1 MTADT
6 GTRDAFKAWLAAND
20 ITPHRAAKLAGV
32 SPGTIYN
39 FLSGVSDSLSSGVL
53 RKLADAT
60 DTTVDAILTGIAG
73 PKTVPVTH
81 RIGALG
87 RMFSVADD
95 DRVSL
100 KIPPGVSEHSDLC
113 AAIVE
118 GEGLHPIPNGWAVF
132 FVAQETSPETI
143 IGELAVVRYAGGG
156 DRPVVRTIRRGPE
169 RGLFNLQAF
178 NGTLIEAV
186 EIIAAHKVVSF
197 SAV

>member
-1 MTADT
+1 MAADT
-6 GTRDAFKAWLAAND
+6 GIRDAFKAWLAANR
-20 ITPHRAAKLAGV
+20 ITPHKAAKLAGV

-60 DTTVDAILTGIAG
+60 GSSVDAILTGAK
-73 PKTVPVTH
+73 PPQTVPVTH

-87 RMFSVADD
+87 RMFSVSDD
-95 DRVSL
+95 ETITLSY
-100 KIPPGVSEHSDLC
+100 PPGVTDRGELS

-118 GEGLHPIPNGWAVF
+118 GEGMHPIPSGWAVF
-132 FVAQETSPETI
+132 FVDQPEAPETL
-143 IGELAVVRYAGGG
+143 IGEMAVVRFAGGG

-169 RGLFNLQAF
+169 QGLFNLQAF

-186 EIIAAHKVVSF
+186 EIIAAHRVVSF
-197 SAV
+197 SAG